1 MYQNIVDTKAENE
14 RHRKEKRARDMMLIS
29 VKQCKQPPRN
39 IAANIVYPLNSD
51 SDDIDSDDSDE
62 SYRLSDAMKDQTY
75 NYLHT
80 DSEII

>member
-1 MYQNIVDTKAENE
+1 
-14 RHRKEKRARDMMLIS
+14 MMLMS
-29 VKQCKQPPRN
+29 VKHHKQPPRN
-39 IAANIVYPLNSD
+39 VAANIVYPLNSD